1 MVATRGRGAC
11 AVPSRAGGW
20 RALPAAPGH
29 PPGTAHFP
37 AVAPLPPSA
46 PGGPGEGRRR
56 GMGAGSSREAGE
68 PAWPDRAGGI
78 PNSPRRK
85 VVPGGCG
92 WPGPGVR
99 LGGGSTDSRKAPS
112 PRAARVA
119 PPHAPPRPHLPPPA
133 GTSASADWL
142 MCPWKWLFKKLSQPR
157 KIVISPS
164 SQTLVGTLSRICIP
178 YCGPKVEETRSLLVS
193 SSIDEKDMKFTRKG
207 NDYTLLENENKQTK
221 NRFIKLLSVQTP
233 FFFFFIEKD

>member
-1 MVATRGRGAC
+1 MRCPLGPGAGARYLQLRATL
-11 AVPSRAGGW
+11 RAPLIFQPW
-20 RALPAAPGH
+20 HPCLPRRPAAPARG
-29 PPGTAHFP
+29 GDAEGGR
-37 AVAPLPPSA
+37 AVRA
-46 PGGPGEGRRR
+46 
-56 GMGAGSSREAGE
+56 EARE
-68 PAWPDRAGGI
+68 PAWPDRSGGI
-78 PNSPRRK
+78 PNSLQRK
-85 VVPGGCG
+85 VVPGGADGRVAGCV
-92 WPGPGVR
+92 WVAGPGTH
-99 LGGGSTDSRKAPS
+99 GDSRKAPS

-164 SQTLVGTLSRICIP
+164 SQTPVGTLSRISIP
-178 YCGPKVEETRSLLVS
+178 YCGPKVEETRSFPVS

-207 NDYTLLENENKQTK
+207 NDYTFLENENKRQNKTK

-233 FFFFFIEKD
+233 FFFFFTEKD